1 MSRDRVDSTPPPTAT
16 PAVPPTGIPEAE
28 IAIDED
34 LVRALLEAQHPDLAH
49 LPLRPLAHGWDNVL
63 FRLGD
68 ARVVRLPRRAVA
80 AELNVNEQRW
90 LPVLRDPLPIPTP
103 SPERIGVGDAHYP
116 WAWSVLPW
124 LEGGCADLAPP
135 AAGEAVRFADFLRA
149 LHVPAPARAPRNP
162 VRGVPLAEREAGLR
176 ERMERIDALGGL
188 IDGRIRAGWDRAL
201 GAPAATEAR
210 WLHGDLH
217 AQNVLVDDGRLSG
230 VIDWGDLAAGDVAT
244 DLAGIWSLFDTRAAR
259 ERALDRYAP
268 DEALAARARG
278 WAILFGVVLA
288 DAGRVDSPRHMAQ
301 GRALLSRIR
310 EGP

>member
-1 MSRDRVDSTPPPTAT
+1 MSHRPDDASGAPV
-16 PAVPPTGIPEAE
+16 PAASASAGVPAAE
-28 IAIDED
+28 IEIDEAR
-34 LVRALLEAQHPDLAH
+34 VRALLAAQHPDLAG
-49 LPLRPLAHGWDNVL
+49 LPLAPLAHGWDNVL

-68 ARVVRLPRRAVA
+68 ARVVRLPRRAA
-80 AELNVNEQRW
+80 AAGLVSNEQRW
-90 LPVLRDPLPIPTP
+90 LPELRDRLPIPIP
-103 SPERIGVGDAHYP
+103 CPERIGVGDAHYP

-124 LEGGCADLAPP
+124 IEGECADLAPP
-135 AAGEAVRFADFLRA
+135 AAGEAARFADFLRA

-162 VRGVPLAEREAGLR
+162 VRGVPLAEREAGLH
-176 ERMERIDALGGL
+176 ERMERVDALGGL

-201 GAPAATEAR
+201 GAPVATEAR

-217 AQNVLVDDGRLSG
+217 AQNVLIDDGRLSG

-278 WAILFGVVLA
+278 WAILFGVVLV
-288 DAGRVDSPRHMAQ
+288 DAGRVDSARHAAQ